1 MSELDEPVT
10 VVDHRAEWR
19 SEAGAEAARIARAL
33 GLAASDVEHIGS
45 TAVAGLAAKPT
56 IDLMVGAVDYLAP
69 ALQSAL
75 VALGYESLGE
85 ADVPGRSYFRL
96 RGSLSFN
103 VHLVLKG
110 GRHWQ
115 NNLALRQYLRG
126 SPAARRRY
134 TEAKQVALSS
144 GSKTLVAYS
153 AAKAAAVAA
162 LLQEALVAD
171 RGR

>member
-1 MSELDEPVT
+1 MSQLDEPVT
-10 VVDHRAEWR
+10 VIGHRAEWA
-19 SEAGAEAARIARAL
+19 SQAGEEAPRIARAL

-45 TAVAGLAAKPT
+45 TAVPGLAAKPT
-56 IDLMVGAVDYLAP
+56 IDLMVGAIDYPVP

-85 ADVPGRSYFRL
+85 AGVPGRSFFRM
-96 RGSLSFN
+96 RGSVSFN

-110 GRHWQ
+110 GGHWQ
-115 NNLALRQYLRG
+115 NNLSLRQYLRG

-134 TEAKQVALSS
+134 TDAKQLALSS

-153 AAKAAAVAA
+153 AAKAAVVAA
-162 LLQEALVAD
+162 LLQEALVGD
-171 RGR
+171 RGG